1 MIVLDAS
8 AAADLL
14 LNIEPQAEAIADRIA
29 RPGESLHAPHLIDAE
44 VFQVVRNRAGR
55 RVLSGWRAGE
65 ALEDLGD
72 LRLTRYAMW
81 PFLER
86 MWDLRA
92 NLSAFDAAYVALA
105 EALNAP
111 VITTDRRLA
120 RTRGHTARIETPE

>member
-14 LNIEPQAEAIADRIA
+14 LNIEPQAEAIAERIVG
-29 RPGESLHAPHLIDAE
+29 PGESLHAPHLIDAE
-44 VFQVVRNRAGR
+44 VFHVVRNRALR
-55 RVLSGWRAGE
+55 RVLSEWRAGE
-65 ALEDLGD
+65 ALEDLRD
-72 LRLTRYAMW
+72 LLLTRYPVW

-105 EALNAP
+105 EALDAP
-111 VITTDRRLA
+111 LVTTDLRLA
-120 RTRGHTARIETPE
+120 RTRGHTARIEAMR

>member
-14 LNIEPQAEAIADRIA
+14 LNIEPQAEAIGDRIS
-29 RPGESLHAPHLIDAE
+29 GESLHAPHLIDAE
-44 VFQVVRNRAGR
+44 VFHVVRNRAGR
-55 RVLSGWRAGE
+55 RVLTEWRAGE
-65 ALEDLGD
+65 ALDDFRD

-81 PFLER
+81 PFLDR

-105 EALNAP
+105 EASDAP
-111 VITTDRRLA
+111 LVTSDRRLA
-120 RTRGHTARIETPE
+120 RTRGHSARIEAVS

>member
-14 LNIEPQAEAIADRIA
+14 LNIEPQAEAIADRMA
-29 RPGESLHAPHLIDAE
+29 GETLHAPHLLDAE
-44 VFQVVRNRAGR
+44 VFHVVRNRAGR
-55 RVLSGWRAGE
+55 RVLSEWRARG
-65 ALEDLGD
+65 ALEDLRD